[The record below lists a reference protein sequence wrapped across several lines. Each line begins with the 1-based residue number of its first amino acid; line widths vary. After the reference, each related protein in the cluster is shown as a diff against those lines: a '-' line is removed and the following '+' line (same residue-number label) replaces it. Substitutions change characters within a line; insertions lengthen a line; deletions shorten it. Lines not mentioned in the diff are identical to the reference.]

1 MKLERLFHFLLLLV
15 ESFLKLVKLQ
25 LSSLFMQHHVSRKLI
40 RASSTWKPNVKVLFD
55 STIFI

>member
-1 MKLERLFHFLLLLV
+1 MKLERLFQLLLLLE

-40 RASSTWKPNVKVLFD
+40 WASSAWKPSVKVLFG
-55 STIFI
+55 SSIFI